1 MIPVTQMD
9 TTEGKSTR
17 LLQGRHQS
25 QTTPLLSSEQSCPPY
40 LKQRPPLDGCQSNVT
55 SDHAGSTHTDVT
67 DVLTTANVDKL
78 DSDGVTK
85 RLPRVL
91 RFGIKIQ
98 SDSSESLS
106 GSDTSDGSINSEEQ
120 KQTSGMPS
128 VLRLARDS
136 NTYISDKSSNVSV
149 SGVLGGGISS
159 PPEKKNK
166 DRGSTEVSSLSTPSE
181 VLPFQVFLSSTLS
194 ESESGEEIDEG
205 DVLKDSRL
213 LLRSLSPVDSLRQI
227 FITIGV
233 IAIVLL
239 SPTHCPVQHRISSS
253 PTGGAVVTETCG

>member
-1 MIPVTQMD
+1 M
-9 TTEGKSTR
+9 
-17 LLQGRHQS
+17 
-25 QTTPLLSSEQSCPPY
+25 
-40 LKQRPPLDGCQSNVT
+40 
-55 SDHAGSTHTDVT
+55 
-67 DVLTTANVDKL
+67 
-78 DSDGVTK
+78 
-85 RLPRVL
+85 L
-91 RFGIKIQ
+91 RFGIISIQ
-98 SDSSESLS
+98 SDSSESLTE
-106 GSDTSDGSINSEEQ
+106 SDTSDSSLNREEQ
-120 KQTSGMPS
+120 EETTDTPS

-136 NTYISDKSSNVSV
+136 NTYISDEGCDVPVTSA
-149 SGVLGGGISS
+149 VLGEGISS